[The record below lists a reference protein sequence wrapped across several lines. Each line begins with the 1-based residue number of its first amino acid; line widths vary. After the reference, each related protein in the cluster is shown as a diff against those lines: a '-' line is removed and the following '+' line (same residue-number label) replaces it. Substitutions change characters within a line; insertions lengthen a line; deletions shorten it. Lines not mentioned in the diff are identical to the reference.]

1 MPGHGPMVPGNHR
14 QVGQSMSKTK
24 TARDQA
30 KDPAKGLF
38 ADSEMID
45 ITGLFGILRRRKWL
59 IAAITTTGTLAA
71 YLFGSSL
78 TPIYNAQATLLVEPS
93 DSSVAELD
101 SVSADLSADFND
113 IATQIRLLQSHNYQ
127 ARVMEDLGLF
137 DDPDFN
143 TAIVDPDAPPKS
155 ALATFLEQPLDTVLG
170 WLPSEWLITSGT
182 AQEPAPESDAPY
194 RIREKALDNF
204 RKSVEFLNDPV
215 AYIITIGFNSP
226 DPQKAARIANRIAE
240 IYVDDQLNNKIFST
254 DRTSA
259 WLQDRLTEL
268 EVELRDAEE
277 KVGQFRSHNLVG
289 ESEGMTLTQQELSDL
304 NRDLIV
310 ARGELA
316 EKQAKLRLVRDLRG
330 SGQSLD
336 SIADVTSSPL
346 IISLRQQETELLRQ
360 EAELSSL
367 YGERHPRMIWL
378 RNEKKNLED
387 KIDSEV
393 QRIILTLQNDV
404 SVTSTRI
411 ASIESQLGDV
421 KTQNVTDQAAGVQ
434 LAQLERQAESTR
446 TLYEAFLNRFKETRE
461 QLEIVQPDVR
471 IVSMASPPTQPT
483 TPGKKL
489 FAAAGLVVSL
499 GLGTLLAI
507 ILDRFDRGIRSGRQ
521 IERKLGLHTLALV
534 PRLDRLKKNQKP
546 YQYLMEKPLS
556 AYAEAIRSIYM
567 AVKLSNVD
575 REPKVVLVTSS
586 LPQEGKTTFAVSLA
600 TFAARSHKRVLL
612 IDLDLRHPSVHR
624 ELGWQVSAGLVE
636 YMANERGLEE
646 VIHHDLETGLHFLP
660 IKGQTTNPTDLLDS
674 QRMRLLIESLRDS
687 YDYIVLD
694 SAPLA
699 SVTDTRVAALLA
711 DKVLFCLRWGQ
722 TMIGAAEDSVQ
733 ALAEVGIEPAG
744 AVLTMVDMKKHAR
757 YGYGDVGQYYT
768 QSQKYYVN

>member
-1 MPGHGPMVPGNHR
+1 
-14 QVGQSMSKTK
+14 MSKTR
-24 TARDQA
+24 TARHGT

-38 ADSEMID
+38 ADNEMID
-45 ITGLFGILRRRKWL
+45 IAGIFGVLRRRKWS
-59 IAAITTTGTLAA
+59 IAAITIAGTVAA
-71 YLFGSSL
+71 YLYGSSVI
-78 TPIYNAQATLLVEPS
+78 PIYNAQATLLVEPS
-93 DSSVAELD
+93 DSGVAELD
-101 SVSADLSADFND
+101 PVNADLNADFND

-137 DDPDFN
+137 DDPEFN
-143 TAIVDPDAPPKS
+143 STIVDPDAPPKS
-155 ALATFLEQPLDTVLG
+155 ALARFIEQPLDTMLA

-182 AQEPAPESDAPY
+182 AQEPELESVAPY
-194 RIREKALDNF
+194 RAREKALDRF
-204 RKSVEFLNDPV
+204 RDSVEFLSDPV

-226 DPQKAARIANRIAE
+226 DPEKAARIANRIAE
-240 IYVDDQLNNKIFST
+240 IYVDDQLNNKIFAT

-268 EVELRDAEE
+268 EVELREAEE
-277 KVGQFRSHNLVG
+277 KVGEFRSTNLVG
-289 ESEGMTLTQQELSDL
+289 ESEGQGMTLTQQELSDL

-310 ARGELA
+310 TRGELA

-330 SGQSLD
+330 SGRSLD
-336 SIADVTSSPL
+336 SIAEVVESPL
-346 IISLRQQETELLRQ
+346 ILSLRQQETELLRE

-378 RNEKKNLED
+378 RNEKQNLEA
-387 KIDSEV
+387 KINSEV
-393 QRIILTLQNDV
+393 ERIILTLQNDL
-404 SVTSTRI
+404 SVTATRI

-471 IVSMASPPTQPT
+471 IVSMASPPTVPT

-489 FAAAGLVVSL
+489 FAAAGLVISF
-499 GLGTLLAI
+499 GLSALLAI
-507 ILDRFDRGIRSGRQ
+507 VLDRFDRGIRSGRQ
-521 IERKLGLHTLALV
+521 IEQKLGLHTLALV

-575 REPKVVLVTSS
+575 REPKVVLATSS

-624 ELGWQVSAGLVE
+624 ELGWQVSGGLVE
-636 YMANERGLEE
+636 YMANERSLEE

-674 QRMRLLIESLRDS
+674 QKMRLLIESLRDS

-722 TMIGAAEDSVQ
+722 TMIGAAEDSIQ

>member
-1 MPGHGPMVPGNHR
+1 
-14 QVGQSMSKTK
+14 MSKTR
-24 TARDQA
+24 TARHGT

-38 ADSEMID
+38 ADNEMID
-45 ITGLFGILRRRKWL
+45 IAGIFGVLRRRKWS
-59 IAAITTTGTLAA
+59 IAAITIAGTVAA
-71 YLFGSSL
+71 YLYGSSVI
-78 TPIYNAQATLLVEPS
+78 PIYNAQATLLVEPS
-93 DSSVAELD
+93 DSGVAELD
-101 SVSADLSADFND
+101 PVNADLNADFND

-137 DDPDFN
+137 DDPEFN
-143 TAIVDPDAPPKS
+143 STIVDPDAPPKS
-155 ALATFLEQPLDTVLG
+155 ALARFIEQPLDTMLA

-182 AQEPAPESDAPY
+182 AQEPELESVAPY
-194 RIREKALDNF
+194 RAREKALDRF
-204 RKSVEFLNDPV
+204 RDSVEFLSDPV

-226 DPQKAARIANRIAE
+226 DPEKAARIANRIAE
-240 IYVDDQLNNKIFST
+240 IYVDDQLNNKIFAT

-268 EVELRDAEE
+268 EVELREAEE
-277 KVGQFRSHNLVG
+277 KVGEFRSTNLVG
-289 ESEGMTLTQQELSDL
+289 ESEGQGMTLTQQELSDL

-310 ARGELA
+310 TRGELA

-330 SGQSLD
+330 SGRSLD
-336 SIADVTSSPL
+336 SIAEVVESPL
-346 IISLRQQETELLRQ
+346 ILSLRQQETELLRE

-378 RNEKKNLED
+378 RNEKQNLEA
-387 KIDSEV
+387 KINSEV
-393 QRIILTLQNDV
+393 ERIILTLQNDL
-404 SVTSTRI
+404 SVTATRI

-471 IVSMASPPTQPT
+471 IVSMASPPTVPT
-483 TPGKKL
+483 TPGKKI
-489 FAAAGLVVSL
+489 FAAAGLVISF
-499 GLGTLLAI
+499 GLSALLAI
-507 ILDRFDRGIRSGRQ
+507 VLDRFDRGIRSGRQ
-521 IERKLGLHTLALV
+521 IEQKLGLHTLALV

-575 REPKVVLVTSS
+575 REPKVVLATSS

-624 ELGWQVSAGLVE
+624 ELGWQVSGGLVE
-636 YMANERGLEE
+636 YMANERSLEE

-674 QRMRLLIESLRDS
+674 QKMRLLIESLRDS

-722 TMIGAAEDSVQ
+722 TMIGAAEDSIQ

>member
-1 MPGHGPMVPGNHR
+1 
-14 QVGQSMSKTK
+14 MSKTR
-24 TARDQA
+24 TARHGT

-38 ADSEMID
+38 ADNEMID
-45 ITGLFGILRRRKWL
+45 IAGIFGVLRRRKWS
-59 IAAITTTGTLAA
+59 IAAITIAGTVAA
-71 YLFGSSL
+71 YLYGSSVI
-78 TPIYNAQATLLVEPS
+78 PIYNAQATLLVEPS
-93 DSSVAELD
+93 DSGVAELD
-101 SVSADLSADFND
+101 PVNADLNADFND

-137 DDPDFN
+137 DDPEFN
-143 TAIVDPDAPPKS
+143 STIVDPDAPPKS
-155 ALATFLEQPLDTVLG
+155 ALARFIEQPLDTMLA

-182 AQEPAPESDAPY
+182 AQEPELESVAPY
-194 RIREKALDNF
+194 RAREKALDRF
-204 RKSVEFLNDPV
+204 RDSVEFLSDPV

-226 DPQKAARIANRIAE
+226 DPEKAARIANRIAE
-240 IYVDDQLNNKIFST
+240 IYVDDQLNNKIFAT

-268 EVELRDAEE
+268 EVELREAEE
-277 KVGQFRSHNLVG
+277 KVGEFRSTNLVG
-289 ESEGMTLTQQELSDL
+289 ESEGQGMTLTQQELSDL

-310 ARGELA
+310 TRGELA

-330 SGQSLD
+330 SGRSLD
-336 SIADVTSSPL
+336 SIAEVVESPL
-346 IISLRQQETELLRQ
+346 ILSLRQQETELLRE

-378 RNEKKNLED
+378 RNEKQNLEA
-387 KIDSEV
+387 KINSEV
-393 QRIILTLQNDV
+393 ERIILTLQNDL
-404 SVTSTRI
+404 SVTATRI

-471 IVSMASPPTQPT
+471 IVSMASPPTVPT

-489 FAAAGLVVSL
+489 FAAAGLVISF
-499 GLGTLLAI
+499 GLSALLAI
-507 ILDRFDRGIRSGRQ
+507 VLDRFDRGIRSGRQ
-521 IERKLGLHTLALV
+521 IEQKLGLHTLALV

-556 AYAEAIRSIYM
+556 AYAEAICSIYM

-575 REPKVVLVTSS
+575 REPKVVLATSS

-624 ELGWQVSAGLVE
+624 ELGWQVSGGLVE
-636 YMANERGLEE
+636 YMANERSLEE

-674 QRMRLLIESLRDS
+674 QKMRLLIESLRDS

-722 TMIGAAEDSVQ
+722 TMIGAAEDSIQ